1 MLKQI
6 ARIKWRRMDMLTNK
20 DIMDEILNI
29 RYKSPEKERELCF
42 ELLSQS
48 DDDYSK
54 AFARTYLADALHSLG
69 LLESAIG

>member
-29 RYKSPEKERELCF
+29 RYKSPEKERESC
-42 ELLSQS
+42 
-48 DDDYSK
+48 
-54 AFARTYLADALHSLG
+54 ALNYYPKVMMTIQKPLHG
-69 LLESAIG
+69 LIWQMHYIL